1 MMGKDSKRSF
11 FRYENGIVMM
21 MFFTFGFVFMD
32 RLSVV
37 FLFPFIGPDLKLT
50 NGQIGMIVSVLA
62 ITWALSGWI
71 FGAISDLSGWRK
83 KVLLPVT
90 LVFSLFSFMSGLAR
104 SFTSLLLFRG
114 LMGLSEGPVLPI
126 AQASVIAD
134 SSPERRGFNLG
145 FVQSSLGL
153 IGATITPLV
162 VTAVATK
169 YSWHS
174 AFYLVGVP
182 GIIMFFIL
190 LKFMKEP
197 RLSKGM
203 STAHQKHKV
212 NFKDYSIAYRN
223 RNIWLSTI
231 ISAFFMTWLFVF
243 TTFAPVYLTTV
254 DKFSPEQMGLIMAAI
269 GFGSF
274 VWGFVGPAIS
284 DKLGRKPTLIV
295 FSFVAALSPLIL
307 AVVHGSLGVMM
318 LLGFLT
324 TVGQGCFP
332 LFMAIIPG
340 ESLPIRYVATAV
352 ALTQLV
358 GEIVGGTLAPSLAG
372 FAADAWG
379 LQAPMY
385 IAFGG
390 ALISGFI
397 AFALKET
404 APARVGIAIETGEAM
419 A

>member
-1 MMGKDSKRSF
+1 MSSQKRSF
-11 FRYENGIVMM
+11 FRYENGVVTM

-37 FLFPFIGPDLKLT
+37 FLFPFIGPAFKLS
-50 NGQIGMIVSVLA
+50 NAQIGMLVSSLA
-62 ITWALSGWI
+62 ITWAISGWV
-71 FGAISDLSGWRK
+71 FGTISDLSGSRK

-90 LVFSLFSFMSGLAR
+90 LMFSLFSFVSGLAQT
-104 SFTSLLLFRG
+104 FTTLLVARG
-114 LMGLSEGPVLPI
+114 LMGLAEGPVLPI

-153 IGATITPLV
+153 LGATVTPII
-162 VTAVATK
+162 VTAVATR
-169 YSWHS
+169 YSWHY
-174 AFYLVGVP
+174 AFYLVGLP

-190 LKFMKEP
+190 LKYMKEP
-197 RLSKGM
+197 RLSA
-203 STAHQKHKV
+203 SQIAEHKAAPK
-212 NFKDYSIAYRN
+212 NYSAAYKS

-231 ISAFFMTWLFVF
+231 IAAFFMTWLFVF
-243 TTFAPVYLTTV
+243 TTFAPTYLTTV

-269 GFGSF
+269 GLGSF
-274 VWGFVGPAIS
+274 VWGFLGPAIS
-284 DKLGRKPTLIV
+284 DKFGRKPTLIV
-295 FSFVAALSPLIL
+295 FCFVAALSPLIL
-307 AVVHGSLGVMM
+307 ATVHASLGVMM

-340 ESLPIRYVATAV
+340 ESLPLRYVATAV
-352 ALTQLV
+352 AMTQLV
-358 GEIVGGTLAPSLAG
+358 GEIVGGTIAPSLAG
-372 FAADAWG
+372 FAADKWG

-390 ALISGFI
+390 ALVSGFI
-397 AFALKET
+397 AFGLRET
-404 APARVGIAIETGEAM
+404 APAKVGVSLQAQGA
-419 A
+419 AV